1 MRESIAKLSTP
12 TAYWDRTLKVVRHWT
27 TNEILPTYEGPCM
40 VYLDTRGPVFV
51 ETFLREG
58 ERCWLSGDIL
68 PHEIDALSKSSLE
81 A

>member
-1 MRESIAKLSTP
+1 MHAHIARLSTP
-12 TAYWDRTLKVVRHWT
+12 TAYWDRTLKVVRHWS
-27 TNEILPTYEGPCM
+27 TNEILPAYEGPCM

-58 ERCWLSGDIL
+58 ERCWQSGDIL
-68 PHEIDALSKSSLE
+68 PHEISSLSKPPIE